1 MGRFSKAAG
10 EVLRD
15 TRTRLGMSLYDVAR
29 VSGGKFKPSAL
40 GGYERGERTLS
51 IDRFCELSRVY
62 GTPPDELLSKVL
74 TRIDPAGR
82 EEVVIDLTR
91 IGLVEA
97 PDRGQVAE
105 FVHRIK
111 ALRRD
116 YLTDVLTLRAGDVAA
131 LALASGRRTDEVMS
145 VLRPALRGDNGSA
158 TGDRS

>member
-1 MGRFSKAAG
+1 MGRFSRSAG
-10 EVLRD
+10 QVLRE
-15 TRTRLGMSLYDVAR
+15 TRGHLGMSLYDVAR
-29 VSGGKFKPSAL
+29 VSEGRFKPSAL

-51 IDRFCELSRVY
+51 IDRFCELARIY
-62 GTPPDELLSKVL
+62 GVPPDELLGEVL
-74 TRIDPAGR
+74 AKLDPAGR

-97 PDRGQVAE
+97 PERGRVAE

-116 YLTDVLTLRAGDVAA
+116 YLTDVLTLRSGDVAA

-145 VLRPALRGDNGSA
+145 VLRPALRGNGGGPTSE
-158 TGDRS
+158 GS